1 MFLTAVDDKYL
12 DEAQYLI
19 KSCARH
25 APDVRFH
32 LFLVNSSEDR
42 VANLR
47 RIHPKLDVQHVSWPR
62 DAARWRGIMC
72 CARSIPIAELTATS
86 HEPVIYLDSDIIL
99 RKSPVGLFKELEQ
112 HDLLI
117 RLRPNMTQI
126 GPVGTPHAAKFNS
139 GVIAIR
145 PNPSTIA
152 FAEEY
157 NNTMRAWI
165 DAGKPIIEWRE
176 EDKTDAYI
184 DQEFLYLAYEKF
196 KDRLKFKPLPDEYN
210 DAKFHPESTIW
221 HGKGRARRHPAYRVA
236 KMNLDSPFKAGLLAC
251 ALSPLSLAYK
261 VVRAAKQERN

>member
-19 KSCARH
+19 KSCARY
-25 APDVRFH
+25 APDIRFH
-32 LFLVNSSEDR
+32 LFLVNSNDER
-42 VANLR
+42 VAPLR
-47 RIHPKLDVQHVSWPR
+47 KIHPNLDVRHVMWKP
-62 DAARWRGIMC
+62 DVARWRGIMC
-72 CARSIPIAELTATS
+72 CARSIPISELTATS
-86 HEPVIYLDSDIIL
+86 TEPVIYLDSDIIL
-99 RKSPVGLFKELEQ
+99 RRSPSGLLKELDK

-117 RLRPNMTQI
+117 RLRPNMTQV

-145 PNPSTIA
+145 PNPTTIA

-157 NNTMRAWI
+157 NMTMRAWI
-165 DAGKPIIEWRE
+165 DADKPIIEWRE

-196 KDRLKFKPLPDEYN
+196 KDQLEFKPLPDEYN
-210 DAKFHPESTIW
+210 DAKFHANSTMW

-236 KMNLDSPFKAGLLAC
+236 KLELDSRGKARLLAC

-261 VVRAAKQERN
+261 FVRAVKPTRQ

>member
-25 APDVRFH
+25 APKIRFH
-32 LFLVNSSEDR
+32 LFLVNSSNER
-42 VANLR
+42 VAPLR
-47 RIHPKLDVQHVSWPR
+47 QIHPNLEVRHVTWER
-62 DAARWRGIMC
+62 DASRWRGIMC
-72 CARSIPIAELTATS
+72 CARSIPIAELIATS
-86 HEPVIYLDSDIIL
+86 TEPVIYLDSDIIM
-99 RKSPVGLFKELEQ
+99 RKSPAGLLKELDQ

-117 RLRPNMTQI
+117 RLRPNMTQL

-145 PNPSTIA
+145 PNPTTIA

-165 DAGKPIIEWRE
+165 EAGKPIIEWRE

-196 KDRLKFKPLPDEYN
+196 KDRLSFKPLPDEYN
-210 DAKFHPESTIW
+210 DAKFHAASTLW

-236 KMNLDSPFKAGLLAC
+236 KMELDSRAKALLLAG

-261 VVRAAKQERN
+261 VVRAVKPAR